1 MLENARIIARA
12 EFDLADIRC
21 LKAGLICH
29 TMAFGQS
36 GAPRSVGSLRAERI
50 LQAYASTGLETAEK
64 ALKNAFAM
72 PTTEPERTSQ
82 AVILAE
88 LMKLDRYER
97 RAAARRDRALR
108 TISNCRNARTNN
120 L

>member
-12 EFDLADIRC
+12 EFDLAHIRR
-21 LKAGLICH
+21 LKAGLISH

-36 GAPRSVGSLRAERI
+36 GAPRGVGSLRAERI
-50 LQAYASTGLETAEK
+50 LQTYASTGLETAEK

-82 AVILAE
+82 AVILALSE
-88 LMKLDRYER
+88 LVKLDRYER
-97 RAAARRDRALR
+97 RAAAQRDRALR
-108 TISNCRNARTNN
+108 TINNCKNR
-120 L
+120 